1 MFHIMHYTFK
11 NLLCKLDNFLF
22 QLFHITFQ
30 LWDLHVLVLLNRIQ
44 LIFLLFFL
52 CLNVT
57 PDSNVTINIEAYL
70 NKLRIHHFKIF
81 SSCSCI
87 SNNFQILLKTFKH
100 FKYFLI
106 KTIFLKIT
114 LKYKILIENTK
125 SKVNC
130 QPHPKLRTEALF
142 TL

>member
-1 MFHIMHYTFK
+1 MHYTFK

-22 QLFHITFQ
+22 QLFHVTFQ

-57 PDSNVTINIEAYL
+57 WDSNITINIEAYL
-70 NKLRIHHFKIF
+70 SKLFIISKKNFSL
-81 SSCSCI
+81 SSCACI
-87 SNNFQILLKTFKH
+87 LNNVQILLKTFKH
-100 FKYFLI
+100 FDFFFFI
-106 KTIFLKIT
+106 KIIFSKNHKI
-114 LKYKILIENTK
+114 KNTK